1 MASSVQGKHESA
13 TGATEESMQS
23 NEQFSSADEY
33 AFKVRKPYTIT
44 KQRERWTEEEHE
56 RFLEALKLH
65 GRAWR
70 KIEEHMGTKT
80 AVQIR
85 SHAQKFF
92 SKLMRSASQDVL
104 EQATESPTSVLS
116 ENHSDTSARADTC
129 TPEGSW
135 SQLSSTLALD
145 ASASCAA
152 EAPTRTELV
161 NENGKYNPDEE
172 VSPYQELSSHND
184 KEDQSAVQ
192 QTEALCEGGYA
203 SFPLKVIPLKI
214 TAEHVSPVDAV
225 PFPWLMLSSCST
237 QQGLD
242 KKGNLDSNEEKEV
255 SSSGSTTDSD
265 REKSSDTDSRRPL
278 LEMRGKQTHSPLD

>member
-1 MASSVQGKHESA
+1 
-13 TGATEESMQS
+13 
-23 NEQFSSADEY
+23 
-33 AFKVRKPYTIT
+33 
-44 KQRERWTEEEHE
+44 
-56 RFLEALKLH
+56 
-65 GRAWR
+65 
-70 KIEEHMGTKT
+70 
-80 AVQIR
+80 
-85 SHAQKFF
+85 
-92 SKLMRSASQDVL
+92 MRSASQDVL

-192 QTEALCEGGYA
+192 QTEALC
-203 SFPLKVIPLKI
+203 
-214 TAEHVSPVDAV
+214 PVDAV